1 MNKYRKF
8 SVTFA
13 CSLTVHTQNARFRCM
28 KSARWMLG
36 SYCNAKSSKKRDEM
50 KWMWKYREKKHTNT
64 HNSLAETTINT
75 VQKDW
80 DKNKSEIQEESK

>member
-13 CSLTVHTQNARFRCM
+13 CSSRSQCTLETLAFAAW
-28 KSARWMLG
+28 SLPDEFLG
-36 SYCNAKSSKKRDEM
+36 SRCNAKSSKK
-50 KWMWKYREKKHTNT
+50 MWIYREKKHTNT
-64 HNSLAETTINT
+64 HNSFAETTINT